1 MDFNNTELAFR
12 SKSAADLRRSY
23 LLFSALNHQWL
34 VKLGELLVRLSFF
47 LRLPI
52 KGIIKK
58 TVYKQFVGG
67 ETIADCTL
75 TVRHLLQYRIES
87 ILDYSVEG
95 KIRETDFDRTTEL
108 TLQTMAAHSK
118 YPHLHLAAFKCT
130 GLARLELLEKMSRGD
145 LLNSSESDEWD
156 RAVARM
162 QRLAKYAKKE
172 GCGLMIDAEETWIQP
187 AIDQAVNQLM
197 REFNTESCV
206 IFTTVQLYR
215 TGRIEVLQ
223 KELDDAKAGGYL
235 LGVKIVR
242 GAYMEKERERALKEG
257 YPSPIQPDKQATDRD
272 FDRAIHLL
280 TEGLGTPQTPTGNAL
295 VIGTHNELSTQAGVD
310 ALEAHGWTP
319 GHAPVWFSQ
328 LYGMSDHI
336 SYIVASHGHRVAKY
350 LPFGP
355 VQEVMPYLFRRAEE
369 NTSVAGQTGRELRLI
384 QQERQRRKKAH

>member
-1 MDFNNTELAFR
+1 M
-12 SKSAADLRRSY
+12 
-23 LLFSALNHQWL
+23 
-34 VKLGELLVRLSFF
+34 
-47 LRLPI
+47 
-52 KGIIKK
+52 
-58 TVYKQFVGG
+58 
-67 ETIADCTL
+67 
-75 TVRHLLQYRIES
+75 
-87 ILDYSVEG
+87 
-95 KIRETDFDRTTEL
+95 
-108 TLQTMAAHSK
+108 
-118 YPHLHLAAFKCT
+118 
-130 GLARLELLEKMSRGD
+130 
-145 LLNSSESDEWD
+145 
-156 RAVARM
+156 
-162 QRLAKYAKKE
+162 
-172 GCGLMIDAEETWIQP
+172 
-187 AIDQAVNQLM
+187 
-197 REFNTESCV
+197 
-206 IFTTVQLYR
+206 
-215 TGRIEVLQ
+215 LQ